1 MFDKQCKCLQ
11 EIKERKQQSSC
22 KSFISYSLSSTA
34 LIHSPAMRLQL
45 QRRTLSLS
53 LFLVLSI
60 TSLCSLL
67 LFLSL
72 CCQLFPFDVAFI
84 VTDSF
89 FDALCVWKATHTHRQ
104 THNTHAQQK
113 KMQRILNAICEST
126 RRPNF
131 TYTHTHTHEIRVQV
145 RVCVY
150 VIQVTVFMLSL
161 FIHIF
166 NTNNKNWLSC

>member
-11 EIKERKQQSSC
+11 EIKEGKQQSSC

-53 LFLVLSI
+53 LVLSI

-113 KMQRILNAICEST
+113 KMQIILNAIWEST

-131 TYTHTHTHEIRVQV
+131 TYTHTHTLTRYEYKCVS
-145 RVCVY
+145 VCVWY
-150 VIQVTVFMLSL
+150 
-161 FIHIF
+161 
-166 NTNNKNWLSC
+166 K